1 MKLRRIDDMNDIF
14 ANQFKALSFDEL
26 CEKICQNKTT
36 LIVYHRRPDADAIG
50 SAFALRALLN
60 EMGIFAICAC
70 VDEIPERLRFL
81 CEDVQGSSL
90 YDEDLLGGH
99 ERVISIDSA
108 SPQQLGDIFEKLR
121 RDIDIMI
128 DHHSEGNIYANNYI
142 RPEAA
147 ATAEII
153 FDIAK
158 WLLAKGKIAKIS
170 DRVATCLYAAISSD
184 TGCFKYSN
192 VTPATHRYAAE
203 LLELGI
209 DTADINHRL
218 FESKTLKQIKA
229 EAEAARWISVSN
241 GGRIA
246 YVTFPYS
253 SKFSLNIS
261 DEHLETIIDIPRAL
275 CGVEVAFAIRQPEDK
290 DVFKVS
296 MRSNNDFDVSA
307 LCAKFGGGGH
317 KKAAGC
323 TVEAGSIED
332 VEKMLLKA
340 IRELMD

>member
-1 MKLRRIDDMNDIF
+1 MNDIF
-14 ANQFKALSFDEL
+14 LNQFKALSFDEL
-26 CEKICQNKTT
+26 CERICQKKTT

-70 VDEIPERLRFL
+70 VDEIPDRLRFL
-81 CEDVQGSSL
+81 CDDVQGSAL

-99 ERVISIDSA
+99 ERVISVDSA
-108 SPQQLGDIFEKLR
+108 SPEQLGDIFEKLR

-128 DHHSEGNIYANNYI
+128 DHHAEGILYADNYI
-142 RPEAA
+142 RPTAA

-158 WLLAKGKIAKIS
+158 WLFKNGRIANIS
-170 DRVATCLYAAISSD
+170 DKVATCLYAAISSD

-192 VTPATHRYAAE
+192 VTPDTHRYAAE
-203 LLELGI
+203 LVEFGI

-218 FESKTLKQIKA
+218 FECKTLKQIKA
-229 EAEAARWISVSN
+229 EAEAARWISVCN

-275 CGVEVAFAIRQPEDK
+275 SGVEVAFAIRQPDNK
-290 DVFKVS
+290 DIFRVS
-296 MRSNNDFDVSA
+296 MRSNSDFDVSA
-307 LCAKFGGGGH
+307 ICAKFGGGGH

-323 TVEAGSIED
+323 TIEAGSIED
-332 VEKMLLKA
+332 VGKMLVKS
-340 IRELMD
+340 IMELMD